1 MILSGV
7 GLIDYDRSGIHKYDL
22 TCLLKKGQEIKHMS
36 QAQNKHRSDKDI
48 KCCLLVFVTYTDCTN
63 TT

>member
-7 GLIDYDRSGIHKYDL
+7 GLIDYHRPGIHKYDL
-22 TCLLKKGQEIKHMS
+22 TCLLKKGQETIHMS